1 MCSLVILYR
10 PGHRWPILVAANRD
24 EMQTRAWLPPGRHW
38 PDRPEVRAG
47 LDVSGGGTWL
57 GVNDHGVFA
66 AILNRPGTL
75 GPAANK
81 RSRGELVL
89 EALDHGEARDAAA
102 ALSELEPS
110 SYRGF
115 NLIIADAAE
124 AFWLRLEESGP
135 VSERGLTVRNL
146 PKGLSMITAQDLND
160 LSSPRIRHYLPRFRA
175 APLPDPDSDDWVGW
189 TDLLRE
195 RGSPGEDPGVA
206 MTFEVAS
213 GFATVCSTLLA
224 LPGGTADPEGK
235 ARFLFAAG
243 PPDICDYLPV
253 EEE

>member
-10 PGHRWPILVAANRD
+10 PGHRWPLLVAANRD
-24 EMQTRAWLPPGRHW
+24 EMQTRPWLPPGRHW
-38 PDRPEVRAG
+38 PDRPEVLAG
-47 LDVSGGGTWL
+47 LDVNGGGTWL
-57 GVNDHGVFA
+57 GVNDDGVFA

-89 EALDHGEARDAAA
+89 EALDHGDAEEAAE
-102 ALSELEPS
+102 ALSELEPK

-115 NLIIADAAE
+115 NLIIADPRQ
-124 AFWLRLEESGP
+124 AFWLRLEEGK
-135 VSERGLTVRNL
+135 RGSRARLTSRSL
-146 PKGLSMITAQDLND
+146 PKGLSMITAHDLND
-160 LSSPRIRHYLPRFRA
+160 ASSPRIGHYLPRFRA
-175 APLPDPDSDDWVGW
+175 APTPDPENDDWDGW
-189 TDLLRE
+189 ADLLRE
-195 RGSPGEDPGVA
+195 RSSPGEDPSVA

-224 LPGGTADPEGK
+224 LPGASAGPEAK

-253 EEE
+253 EAD